1 MIAEIIVMGSIG
13 ALLIVLGL
21 IVWKK
26 QKISLVHDY
35 HHRHVKKQDV
45 GAYTRLIGIG
55 LIVIGSGIGVT
66 EAVNLAT
73 NSGWGWI
80 AFGVGFVAG
89 IVFMSKAQRKYNGSW
104 FG

>member
-1 MIAEIIVMGSIG
+1 MVLEIIVMGSIG

-21 IVWKK
+21 IAWKK

-45 GAYTRLIGIG
+45 GAYTRLMGIG
-55 LIVIGSGIGVT
+55 LIVIGIGIGLT

-73 NSGWGWI
+73 KSGWGWI

-89 IVFMSKAQRKYNGSW
+89 FAFMSKAQRKYNGSW
-104 FG
+104 FS

>member
-1 MIAEIIVMGSIG
+1 MILEVIVMGSIG
-13 ALLIVLGL
+13 ALLIILGL

-35 HHRHVKKQDV
+35 HHQHVKKQDV

-55 LIVIGSGIGVT
+55 LIVIGIGIGVT

-80 AFGVGFVAG
+80 AFGFGFIAG
-89 IVFMSKAQRKYNGSW
+89 FAFMSKAQRKYNGSW
-104 FG
+104 FS

>member
-1 MIAEIIVMGSIG
+1 MILEVIVMGSIG
-13 ALLIVLGL
+13 ALLIILGL

-55 LIVIGSGIGVT
+55 VIVIGIGVT

-80 AFGVGFVAG
+80 AFGFGFIAG
-89 IVFMSKAQRKYNGSW
+89 FAFMSKAQRKYNGSW
-104 FG
+104 FS